1 MKKRIKSEESSGNVF
16 KDLGLENP
24 ELEMLKAQLALSAH
38 KKSKAKKYLE
48 SLRGHPLTFG
58 QMLHSIRLADEISQ
72 VELGEKMH
80 VSPAYIRDI
89 EKGRRLVS
97 AARAA
102 QFAKVLKYSVNQFV
116 ALALEDQ
123 LHEAGLNFNVTL
135 RKTA

>member
-1 MKKRIKSEESSGNVF
+1 MKSEESSGNVF

-24 ELEMLKAQLALSAH
+24 ELEMLKAQLALSAY
-38 KKSKAKKYLE
+38 KKNKAKK
-48 SLRGHPLTFG
+48 H
-58 QMLHSIRLADEISQ
+58 DEISQ

-80 VSPAYIRDI
+80 ISPAYIRDI